1 MSSIDE
7 FVSFVRNKKNITQN
21 VNGNLGFTKDF
32 ENPQSH

>member
-7 FVSFVRNKKNITQN
+7 FVSFIRNQKFYPQN
-21 VNGNLGFTKDF
+21 VKGNLGFTKDF